1 MEEKEIL
8 TDVINIKGKD
18 FFLIDTVDSY
28 VFYAEEANP
37 ENFLVL
43 KEISDNG
50 EKYIVSLDD
59 NQEFEKAIS
68 LYYQKFRDVSV

>member
-8 TDVINIKGKD
+8 TDVINIEGKD

-68 LYYQKFRDVSV
+68 LYYQRFRDVSV

>member
-8 TDVINIKGKD
+8 TDVINIEGKD

-68 LYYQKFRDVSV
+68 LYYQKFRDVSI

>member
-8 TDVINIKGKD
+8 TDVINIEGKD

-59 NQEFEKAIS
+59 NQKIEKAIS

>member
-8 TDVINIKGKD
+8 TDVINVDGKD

-43 KEISDNG
+43 KEVSVSDNG

-59 NQEFEKAIS
+59 DHEFEKAIS
-68 LYYQKFRDVSV
+68 

>member
-1 MEEKEIL
+1 MEEKEIW
-8 TDVINIKGKD
+8 TDVINTEGKD

>member
-8 TDVINIKGKD
+8 TDVINIEGKD

-59 NQEFEKAIS
+59 NQKFEKAIS

>member
-8 TDVINIKGKD
+8 TDVINIEGKD